1 MNLKVFFAIILSG
14 AFSYAGT
21 SSASSLTIQSPNE
34 FEFIHCITENKGSAT
49 VPHFVIDIRAENHV
63 LYRAVAPAE
72 ARVTDLKLALIDEN
86 LLTNTIDTVDV
97 SWVSA
102 KNNLSLEL
110 NILDNG
116 GYIMDGVLNQG
127 KSQYPIMCR
136 DVTVE

>member
-1 MNLKVFFAIILSG
+1 MNWKFFVIILSG
-14 AFSYAGT
+14 AFAYAGT
-21 SSASSLTIQSPNE
+21 SSASLAIQSPNE
-34 FEFIHCITENKGSAT
+34 FEFIHCITENKGSAV

-72 ARVTDLKLALIDEN
+72 ARVTDLSLVLIDEN
-86 LLTNTIDTVDV
+86 LQANTIDTVDV
-97 SWVSA
+97 SWVSL